1 MANVGKSMGAAFVAT
16 LVLSMMMVM
25 KGMMGIMPQL
35 DIASML
41 AAMMG
46 APGNTTL
53 GWLGHFMIG
62 TIGYGIVFAL
72 LVGRLPGSTVVQGI
86 ILGLIGWLVMMVVI
100 MPMAGAGLFA
110 LNLGIM
116 APIMTAMLHV
126 IFGAVLGYV
135 FSLLIGRTH
144 TAG

>member
-46 APGNTTL
+46 APATP
-53 GWLGHFMIG
+53 
-62 TIGYGIVFAL
+62 
-72 LVGRLPGSTVVQGI
+72 RLAGSAI
-86 ILGLIGWLVMMVVI
+86 
-100 MPMAGAGLFA
+100 
-110 LNLGIM
+110 
-116 APIMTAMLHV
+116 
-126 IFGAVLGYV
+126 
-135 FSLLIGRTH
+135 S
-144 TAG
+144 

>member
-1 MANVGKSMGAAFVAT
+1 
-16 LVLSMMMVM
+16 
-25 KGMMGIMPQL
+25 
-35 DIASML
+35 
-41 AAMMG
+41 
-46 APGNTTL
+46 
-53 GWLGHFMIG
+53 MIG
-62 TIGYGIVFAL
+62 TIGYGVVFAL

-100 MPMAGAGLFA
+100 MPMAGAGIFA

-135 FSLLIGRTH
+135 FSLLIGRTR